1 MYFLNWAELRY
12 AAQRLW
18 QAKRYSLT
26 IIITLGLTVGAL
38 LTALQI
44 NYQILAAP
52 LPYPEAEQLYLVR
65 GQSYTAERQDYS
77 NLMTVAGTA
86 ALYQQA
92 QQWSQSSSPATMQLV
107 PQQKIIQ
114 HALVAFG
121 TDVIRN
127 RDDSPQVQ
135 VGYISPEY
143 FSLLQVPFAAGQ
155 PMQAAEGL
163 AQRDGLAQHNGLK
176 QHDGVEQYSA
186 VVVISDALWQRLYQ
200 RSPQAIGQRL
210 QIGTVSFQI
219 IGVTAAGFVEP
230 ALLGPGQQTDIWLP
244 WDFNPTYQEFKNW
257 WGALAPN
264 HHLLLRLTEGTDA
277 AQLAR
282 QLSLPLNQA
291 YREAV
296 DASPYAQ
303 HFGQSRIGIS
313 LDPLSKVI
321 RADSA
326 NTSLLGLLGCILLLL
341 IAAVNLSQLMLA
353 RSLARQQQHAVR
365 IALGAQPAQLMA
377 QAFTEL
383 ALLILSACLLA
394 LTICTALLPQIRRWG
409 APYLAR
415 MQELTLQPWLGVLM
429 LLLLLIA
436 AYWLCW
442 VQQKKL
448 NLAQLQQQLQRS
460 GKGNAGQQQRRYT
473 PLLLSLQASA
483 TMMLLTLCLQLGQQ
497 AFSQLQQLPGF
508 QTAQIQKLALNRLST
523 DSGPATLSELLALR
537 DHLAQ
542 QAGIELAGLG
552 YSTVLEFNDLSVQDS
567 LSWPIASDNSYS
579 SSLRLESS
587 YTDSQLLPLLNNQL
601 RAGRWF
607 TDSDQQEN
615 RAVAIIN
622 VTAAQQLL
630 RQKPDTAPDTTAA
643 VPTTSSNS
651 DNQQSAQG
659 IVGQR
664 LLFNQD
670 TPIEIIGVVADYNLR
685 GKAEVA
691 RIWLPDFFHFLPD
704 LLLRYHPTV
713 ASYNTVQL
721 NQLLAEINP
730 AYRVQ
735 RNDMLEQKRQ
745 QSQFLTQLTLML
757 TLGLS
762 LAGLLLAGLGSYG
775 VLSYQIGLQRY
786 ELGVRMALGA
796 SPAKILRQ
804 WLNASLLP
812 CILGVSGGSLLL
824 LLLANTA
831 DSLQIS
837 MLQNLA
843 ISDFLLPLAL
853 LLALNSLTTLSAVW
867 HIISQPALAALQS
880 K

>member
-1 MYFLNWAELRY
+1 
-12 AAQRLW
+12 
-18 QAKRYSLT
+18 
-26 IIITLGLTVGAL
+26 
-38 LTALQI
+38 
-44 NYQILAAP
+44 
-52 LPYPEAEQLYLVR
+52 
-65 GQSYTAERQDYS
+65 
-77 NLMTVAGTA
+77 
-86 ALYQQA
+86 
-92 QQWSQSSSPATMQLV
+92 
-107 PQQKIIQ
+107 
-114 HALVAFG
+114 
-121 TDVIRN
+121 
-127 RDDSPQVQ
+127 
-135 VGYISPEY
+135 
-143 FSLLQVPFAAGQ
+143 
-155 PMQAAEGL
+155 
-163 AQRDGLAQHNGLK
+163 
-176 QHDGVEQYSA
+176 
-186 VVVISDALWQRLYQ
+186 
-200 RSPQAIGQRL
+200 
-210 QIGTVSFQI
+210 
-219 IGVTAAGFVEP
+219 
-230 ALLGPGQQTDIWLP
+230 
-244 WDFNPTYQEFKNW
+244 
-257 WGALAPN
+257 
-264 HHLLLRLTEGTDA
+264 
-277 AQLAR
+277 
-282 QLSLPLNQA
+282 
-291 YREAV
+291 
-296 DASPYAQ
+296 
-303 HFGQSRIGIS
+303 
-313 LDPLSKVI
+313 
-321 RADSA
+321 
-326 NTSLLGLLGCILLLL
+326 
-341 IAAVNLSQLMLA
+341 
-353 RSLARQQQHAVR
+353 
-365 IALGAQPAQLMA
+365 
-377 QAFTEL
+377 
-383 ALLILSACLLA
+383 
-394 LTICTALLPQIRRWG
+394 
-409 APYLAR
+409 
-415 MQELTLQPWLGVLM
+415 M

-473 PLLLSLQASA
+473 PLLLSLQAAA

-567 LSWPIASDNSYS
+567 LSWPTASDNSHS

-630 RQKPDTAPDTTAA
+630 RQKPNTAPDTTAA
-643 VPTTSSNS
+643 APTTSSNS
-651 DNQQSAQG
+651 DNQQSVQG

-670 TPIEIIGVVADYNLR
+670 TPIEIIGVVADYSLP

-704 LLLRYHPTV
+704 LLLRYYPAV
-713 ASYNTVQL
+713 APYNTVQL

-730 AYRVQ
+730 VYRVQ
-735 RNDMLEQKRQ
+735 RNEMLEQKRQ

-796 SPAKILRQ
+796 SPAKIFRQ

-824 LLLANTA
+824 LVLANTA
-831 DSLQIS
+831 ASLEIG

-843 ISDFLLPLAL
+843 SSDLLLPLAL

-867 HIISQPALAALQS
+867 HIISQPASAALQG